1 MIWTSACILWV
12 QLQRV
17 SETDRQTTSHLEEWH
32 HWAIQFPKC
41 VMLLTMGEMAVWL
54 CDLSFLLPQ
63 PQNTPPNL
71 LFHIQKLSCILAC
84 ILNIYLVHVPL
95 TQFLSLGVGRKFS
108 YIPFSFK
115 ACIPNGLLH
124 GHFVYTYTPPHG
136 EELVSF
142 TSRHRWLLEISPL
155 ID

>member
-1 MIWTSACILWV
+1 MNSVGSVAKSEWNWQANYLSPWRVTSLSDPVPKMCDAAHNGGDGSLTVWPFISPSST
-12 QLQRV
+12 
-17 SETDRQTTSHLEEWH
+17 SEYPSKPSLSHTE
-32 HWAIQFPKC
+32 
-41 VMLLTMGEMAVWL
+41 T
-54 CDLSFLLPQ
+54 
-63 PQNTPPNL
+63 
-71 LFHIQKLSCILAC
+71 LSCILAC